1 MRVKV
6 NLGEAAMAKRII
18 APVVV
23 GVLTIAAMVVYL
35 CFVMYLL
42 PFLWL
47 KVVII
52 IVLACL
58 AAAMVYVTVDRIKE
72 IKKEDIDDVVSKY

>member
-1 MRVKV
+1 MYK
-6 NLGEAAMAKRII
+6 KII

-23 GVLTIAAMVVYL
+23 GILTIAAIVLYFGL
-35 CFVMYLL
+35 IIHFV

-47 KVVII
+47 KIVII
-52 IVLACL
+52 VVLVCL
-58 AAAMVYVTVDRIKE
+58 AAAMVYVTIDRIRE

>member
-1 MRVKV
+1 MHVKG
-6 NLGEAAMAKRII
+6 NLGEAVMVKRII